1 MSGFLTQLYQILQT
15 VIPNKVTYGTNI
27 VDAID
32 LDVFPFIVYQE
43 ISNRGTAYADNRPS
57 VRIITYQ
64 ITLVTKEKSPTIEG
78 QLETAL
84 QASGFNY
91 QMTTEYVNE
100 DNSVNRVYEIKQEEI
115 IYE

>member
-27 VDAID
+27 VDATA
-32 LDVFPFIVYQE
+32 LDVYPYIVYQE
-43 ISNRGTAYADNRPS
+43 ISNRATIYADNCPS

-64 ITLVTKEKSPTIEG
+64 ITLVTEQKDTS
-78 QLETAL
+78 LEERLEAAL
-84 QASGFNY
+84 YGLGFNY
-91 QMTTEYVNE
+91 QMTTEYVIE
-100 DNSVNRVYEIKQEEI
+100 DNSVNRVYEIKQEEM